1 MKKSDLKKNRLT
13 LVLCLTIGFV
23 ANHINAQVNTINLLY
38 NSVPGIG
45 CHSNMSVCLATGSL
59 PESGAEIIV
68 DWTDGDSDTLVV
80 TSSPN
85 SQNCYI
91 FEHDYSQVGV
101 YTALV
106 EVRSGTLGGQVT
118 ISQTIEW
125 VITSSTN
132 CGFFN
137 IISLLNPSSTFL
149 SNVPYD
155 IVDDLNVTT
164 TIYPINSFGNQYYTE
179 LDVNNNYTVSINDNW
194 LQNNGYTQ
202 TSPDFVIDSFD
213 ATGKALNVPMNMTL
227 QCSANGNTPNLEVT
241 SASAYQFIAPIE
253 SGNVSIQIGNISCG
267 NLANST
273 VNIAIPP
280 GVTPILTS
288 VPNSSFSNDT
298 VTILI
303 PFLSGNTTVSFP
315 CTFNGSTPAG
325 TVLNFY
331 VSVSAVG
338 EQDFNFNHVPFTATV
353 LNSYDPND
361 KTCNLP
367 RYINPDLKEN
377 LQYTVR
383 FQNDGNY
390 PALNVV
396 VRDTISSNLDLST
409 FRFIGSSHPVS
420 YTVDPIAREVT
431 FRFSGI
437 DLSASSID
445 LESSQGSFTYMIDE
459 LPNLILNSDIKNTA
473 YIYFDFNP
481 PIVTNTTLN
490 TNGYLGLDFQDSAHE
505 FTFTIFPNPT
515 HGKFSLDVSES
526 STVKIY
532 SVIGSLIYQQ
542 VVQKEDIIDLTNL
555 DRGIYN
561 IQVEIAEG
569 IYAKKLILE

>member
-1 MKKSDLKKNRLT
+1 MKLVSKLIVSLT
-13 LVLCLTIGFV
+13 LLLLV
-23 ANHINAQVNTINLLY
+23 NNINAQVNLINLLY

-45 CHSNMSVCLATGSL
+45 CHSNMSVCLATGSIS
-59 PESGAEIIV
+59 ESGAQIIV
-68 DWTDGDSDTLVV
+68 DWTDGDLDTLVV
-80 TSSPN
+80 YSPAN
-85 SQNCYI
+85 SENCYI
-91 FEHDYSQVGV
+91 FEHDYAQVGV
-101 YTALV
+101 YNALV
-106 EVRSGTLGGQVT
+106 EVTSGTLGGQVT

-155 IVDDLNVTT
+155 IVDDFNVTT
-164 TIYPINSFGNQYYTE
+164 TIYPINSFSNQYYTE
-179 LDVNNNYTVSINDNW
+179 LDVNSNYTVSINTNW

-202 TSPDFVIDSFD
+202 TSPNFSINSFD

-227 QCSANGNTPNLEVT
+227 QCNGNGNTPNLEVT

-253 SGNVSIQIGNISCG
+253 NGNVSVQICNISCS
-267 NLANST
+267 NFANST
-273 VNIAIPP
+273 VKIAIPS
-280 GVTPILTS
+280 GVTPSLTTI
-288 VPNSSFSNDT
+288 PNSSFSNDT
-298 VTILI
+298 VTILV
-303 PFLSGNTTVSFP
+303 PYLSGNTTISFP
-315 CTFNGSTPAG
+315 CTFSGSTPAG

-331 VSVSAVG
+331 VSVSAIG
-338 EQDFNFNHVPFTATV
+338 EQDFNFNNLPFSTTV

-361 KTCNLP
+361 KNCNLP

-409 FRFIGSSHPVS
+409 FRFINSSHPVS
-420 YTVDPIAREVT
+420 YTINPITREVT
-431 FRFSGI
+431 FKFSGI
-437 DLSASSID
+437 NLAASSTS
-445 LESSQGSFTYMIDE
+445 LEASQGYFTYTIDE
-459 LPNLILNSDIKNTA
+459 LPNLNLNSDIENTA

-490 TNGYLGLDFQDSAHE
+490 TNAYLGLVSKDSDNE
-505 FTFTIFPNPT
+505 FKFNIFPNPT
-515 HGKFSLDVSES
+515 NGIFTLDLSENT
-526 STVKIY
+526 TVKIY
-532 SVIGSLIYQQ
+532 SVIGSLIYEQE
-542 VVQKEDIIDLTNL
+542 VQKDQIIDLTNYKK
-555 DRGIYN
+555 GIYT
-561 IQVEIAEG
+561 IQVNTPKYISS
-569 IYAKKLILE
+569 KKLIVE